1 MQDIHLQADTFL
13 NYIFKCIDKEAFLAD
28 VKLDHI
34 CFRTSTLDE
43 YETYK
48 TLFSSN
54 STLIAC
60 NQINGRE
67 ISVFKTNTNFNH
79 ERFSTKLLELTQ
91 PKEERK
97 DSTNFEHI
105 EFVIEKP
112 LKKLV
117 EENPHL
123 NFNTKNIGA
132 KTPEIRLNFAK
143 GCIKFRNIALKDVIA
158 SETE

>member
-1 MQDIHLQADTFL
+1 MQEIYLKADAFL
-13 NYIFKCIDKEAFLAD
+13 NYIFKCIDKEVFLSE

-43 YETYK
+43 YERYK

-67 ISVFKTNTNFNH
+67 ITVFKTNSDFQH

-91 PKEERK
+91 PKVERK

-105 EFVIEKP
+105 EFVIQKE
-112 LKKLV
+112 LRKLV

-123 NFNTKNIGA
+123 NFNTKNIDA

-143 GCIKFRNIALKDVIA
+143 GCIKFRNIALEDVIA
-158 SETE
+158 SER